1 MHQITQFSLLI
12 YISSPVHTF
21 QQSEHTPKKQET
33 CKWNGFTKPQLKL
46 QYLLPDDVIFNVSD
60 DSTPH
65 EVLFKTV
72 NLQDWLMTQ

>member
-21 QQSEHTPKKQET
+21 QQSEHTSKKQGN
-33 CKWNGFTKPQLKL
+33 CKWNGFIKPQLKL
-46 QYLLPDDVIFNVSD
+46 QYLLPDVILNVSD

-65 EVLFKTV
+65 EVLLKTV

>member
-1 MHQITQFSLLI
+1 MDL
-12 YISSPVHTF
+12 
-21 QQSEHTPKKQET
+21 PKT
-33 CKWNGFTKPQLKL
+33 QLKL

-65 EVLFKTV
+65 EVLFFFF

>member
-21 QQSEHTPKKQET
+21 QQSEHTPKNK
-33 CKWNGFTKPQLKL
+33 KPVNGMDLPKTQLKL

>member
-1 MHQITQFSLLI
+1 MDL
-12 YISSPVHTF
+12 
-21 QQSEHTPKKQET
+21 PKT
-33 CKWNGFTKPQLKL
+33 QLKL